1 MSAAFIGLDLAK
13 SVFQVHGVDAWG
25 TVVMTKRLRRDAV
38 LAFFAN
44 LAPCVVGMEACAGSH
59 FWARGIAR
67 LGHTVRLMA
76 PRYVKPYVKRQKN
89 DRADAEAICEAVRRP
104 SMRFVAVKS
113 EERQSTLAIHRVRE
127 TLVAQ
132 KTQLI
137 NALRAHLAEFGIVAL
152 RGAGKVSQLT
162 AVLADLEDT
171 RVPALARSVLQ
182 GLVDQLRDTERRVE
196 DLDARLAEQARED
209 KVCQRLMTIPGIGPI
224 TATALAATVGD
235 ATVFESGRHLAA
247 WLGLV
252 PRQTYSGGKVARR
265 RLNRGGNRQANAAFH
280 RVVVVRMRGH
290 QPTIDHV
297 QRRMAE
303 GKTAYFHRFRPVVF
317 IETDRPCSRK
327 PDSRFHDFDHPFS
340 SRTAPVKGEL
350 GV

>member
-13 SVFQVHGVDAWG
+13 SVFQVHGVDVHG
-25 TVVMTKRLRRDAV
+25 KVVVTKRLRRDAV
-38 LAFFAN
+38 LTFFAN
-44 LAPCVVGMEACAGSH
+44 LAPCVVGLEACAGSH
-59 FWARGIAR
+59 FWAREIAR

-76 PRYVKPYVKRQKN
+76 PQYVKPYVKRQKN
-89 DRADAEAICEAVRRP
+89 DRTDAEAICEAVARP
-104 SMRFVAVKS
+104 SMRFVPVKT
-113 EERQSTLAIHRVRE
+113 EEQQSTLVIHRVRE

-137 NALRAHLAEFGIVAL
+137 NALRAHLAEFGIVAPQ
-152 RGAGKVSQLT
+152 GAGKVPQLT
-162 AVLADLEDT
+162 AVVADLEDT

-247 WLGLV
+247 WLV
-252 PRQTYSGGKVARR
+252 PRQNSSGGKERLGSITKAGDGYLR
-265 RLNRGGNRQANAAFH
+265 RLLVRGARTVMRWHGTKAPWLAGLLKRRPFNVAVVALANKLARIAWA
-280 RVVVVRMRGH
+280 VMARGE
-290 QPTIDHV
+290 D
-297 QRRMAE
+297 
-303 GKTAYFHRFRPVVF
+303 Y
-317 IETDRPCSRK
+317 RK
-327 PDSRFHDFDHPFS
+327 PDAAAEPAR
-340 SRTAPVKGEL
+340 G
-350 GV
+350 

>member
-13 SVFQVHGVDAWG
+13 SVFQVHGVDAQG
-25 TVVMTKRLRRDAV
+25 KVVVTKRLRRDAV

-59 FWARGIAR
+59 FWAREIAR

-76 PRYVKPYVKRQKN
+76 PQYVKPYVKRQKN
-89 DRADAEAICEAVRRP
+89 DRADAEAICEAVQRP
-104 SMRFVAVKS
+104 SMRFVAVKT
-113 EERQSTLAIHRVRE
+113 EEQQSTLAIHRVRE

-137 NALRAHLAEFGIVAL
+137 NALRAHLAEFGIVAPQ
-152 RGAGKVSQLT
+152 GAGKVAQLT
-162 AVLADLEDT
+162 AVVADLEDT

-196 DLDARLAEQARED
+196 ELDARLAEQARED
-209 KVCQRLMTIPGIGPI
+209 EVCQRLTTIPGIGPI
-224 TATALAATVGD
+224 TATALTATVGD

-252 PRQTYSGGKVARR
+252 PRQTLERRQGAPGRHLQGGR
-265 RLNRGGNRQANAAFH
+265 RLSPPTAGAWRAGGDALARQDFALAGRAAEAPALQRRGGGAGQQAGA
-280 RVVVVRMRGH
+280 
-290 QPTIDHV
+290 
-297 QRRMAE
+297 
-303 GKTAYFHRFRPVVF
+303 
-317 IETDRPCSRK
+317 DR
-327 PDSRFHDFDHPFS
+327 
-340 SRTAPVKGEL
+340 L
-350 GV
+350 GRDGAR